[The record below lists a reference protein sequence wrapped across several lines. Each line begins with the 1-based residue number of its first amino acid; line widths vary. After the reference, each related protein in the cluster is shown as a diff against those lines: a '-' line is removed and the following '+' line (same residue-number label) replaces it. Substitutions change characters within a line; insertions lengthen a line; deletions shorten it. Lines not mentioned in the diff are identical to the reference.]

1 IELSQEGGGIGTR
14 GPGETKLETDR
25 RHIRRRIHRLKQELK
40 EIQKNRQVIIK
51 SRRYPVISLV
61 GYTNSGKSTLMNA
74 LTDAQVVTGDRLFET
89 LDTTTRGLMLP
100 DGRRVL
106 LSDTVGF
113 IRKLPHHLVEAF
125 KSTLEE
131 VKEADMLILVADGS
145 SPVLDEEIATVNS
158 VLRELEAH
166 RKPTILAINKI
177 DKCGQNAYLKGY
189 DREKIVEISALKGL
203 NLDIL
208 LKTICEVLPSSRQFA
223 QLFIPYDEGQA
234 LDEIHQHGLLSEIEY
249 KESGIKVK
257 GRIEKAVLKKYEEYA
272 IEQ

>member
-1 IELSQEGGGIGTR
+1 
-14 GPGETKLETDR
+14 
-25 RHIRRRIHRLKQELK
+25 
-40 EIQKNRQVIIK
+40 
-51 SRRYPVISLV
+51 
-61 GYTNSGKSTLMNA
+61 
-74 LTDAQVVTGDRLFET
+74 
-89 LDTTTRGLMLP
+89 
-100 DGRRVL
+100 
-106 LSDTVGF
+106 
-113 IRKLPHHLVEAF
+113 
-125 KSTLEE
+125 LEE